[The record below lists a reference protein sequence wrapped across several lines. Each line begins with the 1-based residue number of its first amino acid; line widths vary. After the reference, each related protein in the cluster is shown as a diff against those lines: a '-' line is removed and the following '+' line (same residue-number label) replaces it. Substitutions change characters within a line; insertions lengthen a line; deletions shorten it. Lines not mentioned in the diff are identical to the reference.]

1 MSTSPILE
9 SKKLILLIFSLNDK
23 PLKNHYSKL
32 FLKQTNKQ
40 TNKKELKTQKP
51 EKQLQQQ
58 HGTNLLRIIPGV
70 VDIYLIFRL
79 YKNIVR

>member
-1 MSTSPILE
+1 MINH
-9 SKKLILLIFSLNDK
+9 SKTTTLS
-23 PLKNHYSKL
+23 Y
-32 FLKQTNKQ
+32 FLNKQ

-70 VDIYLIFRL
+70 VDIYLIFHL